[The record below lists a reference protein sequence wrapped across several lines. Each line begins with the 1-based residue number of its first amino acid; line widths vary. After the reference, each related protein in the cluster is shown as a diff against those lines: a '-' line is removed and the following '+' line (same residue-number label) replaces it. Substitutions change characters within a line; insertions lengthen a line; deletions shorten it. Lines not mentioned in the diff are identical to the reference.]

1 MKNKKIIVLMF
12 LAIYLVVCLTGC
24 GEKGIEGTWI
34 LVKEI
39 MADGEILN
47 ESDLKDLGIS
57 EEYVI
62 EGSVIQ
68 YTLNTTMVK
77 KPITMELTLEEA
89 GDKQY
94 IFKIKELTFA
104 EVKLDGDTFSYY
116 SGEGESRTKMIFER
130 KR

>member
-1 MKNKKIIVLMF
+1 MKIKKIIVLMF
-12 LAIYLVVCLTGC
+12 LAICLMVCLTGC

-47 ESDLKDLGIS
+47 ESDLKEKGIS

-62 EGSVIQ
+62 EGSTVQ
-68 YTLNTTMVK
+68 YTLNAPMVK

-89 GDKQY
+89 GDKKY

-104 EVKLDGDTFSYY
+104 EVNLDGDTFSYY